1 MRASTLVRLAV
12 SGTRTDSVR
21 LLLTAFGSALATL
34 GWLCA
39 ATVAALGFAGSDL
52 GSAADDNRYTSA
64 LLREPGLR
72 PGVVTAFVLLTIPV
86 LAFVGQCARL
96 GAPAR
101 DRRIA
106 AMRLAGATPRQA
118 VAIGAG
124 ESGASALLGSALGV
138 ASYFVL
144 RRVLDNVNAH
154 GQRTLPTDV
163 LPSLWVIVVV
173 AVALPVVVALAS
185 AWLLRAVTTSP
196 LGVVRRGPRRRP
208 PRVWPGILILI
219 GLLTFAGFAP
229 LVRFLS
235 HHRIAIPA
243 SLTLT
248 IFYVGVLM
256 TVLGVVVGAG
266 WIAYATGCVLRRASR
281 RAAGQLAA
289 ARLIADPWQ
298 GSRAFGVLMVAAVFG
313 GGTAVIYQHFV
324 SMTATTEAQNRLVAT
339 LMHQPYEASPP
350 DSFYTNATLLVAIAV
365 LLAAVIGALG
375 QLVAISE
382 AIVSRR
388 RAYAGLVA
396 AGVPRSVLARAQ
408 LWQSLAV
415 AVPALT
421 LATTAGLLI
430 GRFVTGTSVHAGAGS
445 IQTGDGPV
453 IKIPD
458 VVGAVPVPWANLGLV
473 VGVSVGA
480 VALTVAIG
488 LLFLKASTSVDELRT
503 A

>member
-1 MRASTLVRLAV
+1 MA
-12 SGTRTDSVR
+12 
-21 LLLTAFGSALATL
+21 
-34 GWLCA
+34 
-39 ATVAALGFAGSDL
+39 
-52 GSAADDNRYTSA
+52 
-64 LLREPGLR
+64 
-72 PGVVTAFVLLTIPV
+72 
-86 LAFVGQCARL
+86 
-96 GAPAR
+96 
-101 DRRIA
+101 
-106 AMRLAGATPRQA
+106 
-118 VAIGAG
+118 
-124 ESGASALLGSALGV
+124 
-138 ASYFVL
+138 
-144 RRVLDNVNAH
+144 
-154 GQRTLPTDV
+154 
-163 LPSLWVIVVV
+163 
-173 AVALPVVVALAS
+173 
-185 AWLLRAVTTSP
+185 
-196 LGVVRRGPRRRP
+196 
-208 PRVWPGILILI
+208 
-219 GLLTFAGFAP
+219 
-229 LVRFLS
+229 
-235 HHRIAIPA
+235 
-243 SLTLT
+243 
-248 IFYVGVLM
+248 
-256 TVLGVVVGAG
+256 
-266 WIAYATGCVLRRASR
+266 
-281 RAAGQLAA
+281 
-289 ARLIADPWQ
+289 
-298 GSRAFGVLMVAAVFG
+298 
-313 GGTAVIYQHFV
+313 
-324 SMTATTEAQNRLVAT
+324 ATTEAQNRLMAT
-339 LMHQPYEASPP
+339 LLHQPYEASPP

-388 RAYAGLVA
+388 RGYAGVVA